1 MNKLYSW
8 LASQFLG
15 KILGD
20 KKTNILGWTLS
31 AIGAVEV
38 LASTGNLQSL
48 CENANICLQG
58 NTILGSVLG
67 VLGQVAII
75 LRYATGQSYG
85 DPKFI
90 KHR

>member
-20 KKTNILGWTLS
+20 KKTIILGWILTG
-31 AIGAVEV
+31 IGAIEV
-38 LASTGNLQSL
+38 LASTGNLQAL

-58 NTILGSVLG
+58 NAVLGSVLG

-75 LRYATGQSYG
+75 VRYATGQSYG
-85 DPKFI
+85 DSNFI